1 MTPFEQAFVMVVNTE
16 GGYTD
21 NKSDPGGRTK
31 FGISQ
36 RSYPALDIAALTLD
50 DAKAIYERD
59 FWSRIRGDEMPP
71 PLAFLTFD
79 AAVNNGVGRSVRWL
93 QTALGVVAD
102 GVIGPATLAAVHA
115 AVPGWH
121 VMAEVVAQRTM
132 FMATL
137 PTFRVFGRGWSIR
150 LARLPYQA
158 MSVTP

>member
-50 DAKAIYERD
+50 DARGLYRTGYWD
-59 FWSRIRGDEMPP
+59 RIRGDEMPP

-93 QTALGVVAD
+93 QTALGVAAD

-158 MSVTP
+158 MSIVP